1 MCLHMYTVISRP
13 DKVQSTWHK
22 GSESHSRGA
31 GLEGDAG
38 HPLAVRGEGVDL
50 HDLVRVLQD
59 PDVHPQL
66 GTQLQQS
73 TLCPVA
79 HSSEV
84 T

>member
-1 MCLHMYTVISRP
+1 MFNRP
-13 DKVQSTWHK
+13 DTVQSTWHK
-22 GSESHSRGA
+22 ASGSNSRGS

-38 HPLAVRGEGVDL
+38 HPLAVRGKGVDL
-50 HDLVRVLQD
+50 YNLVGVLQD
-59 PDVHPQL
+59 LDIHPQL
-66 GTQLQQS
+66 GTQLQQG